1 MPGDLPVALTMGGT
15 AFMLAVIWGDPFIT
29 MLKRLGM
36 GKQIRESLSHH
47 QAKTGTPTFGGLMI
61 LIPAILLTL
70 ALNVASLL
78 NPDFVATGRS
88 ILLPLSVL
96 AGFAVLGAIDDWEGV
111 RGLHEKGEGLSPRV
125 KFAAQIVLAVGVALV
140 MSLGNV
146 QYANAVTIPLLGVTV
161 SVSPALWI
169 PVAVFFIVG
178 MSNAVN
184 ITDGVDGLAGI
195 IVASAFAAYAV
206 IAYLQRQIYLVQ
218 FCFIIVGAIFAFLWY
233 NALPA
238 RLIMGDTGS
247 LALGATLATVALM
260 TGQWLLLPVIAFVPV
275 VETFSVILQ
284 VLYARLTGGR
294 RLFRLAP
301 LHHHFELSGWSETQV
316 VQRFWLVGLLAVMI
330 GIAFALV

>member
-70 ALNVASLL
+70 ALNIASLL

-125 KFAAQIVLAVGVALV
+125 KFAAQVALALGVALV

-146 QYANAVTIPLLGVTV
+146 QYANAVTIPLLGITV
-161 SVSPALWI
+161 QISPALWI

-316 VQRFWLVGLLAVMI
+316 VQRFWLIGLLAVMI

>member
-111 RGLHEKGEGLSPRV
+111 RGLREKGEGLSPGV
-125 KFAAQIVLAVGVALV
+125 KFAAQIVLATGVALV

-146 QYANAVTIPLLGVTV
+146 QYANAVTIPLLSVTV
-161 SVSPALWI
+161 PVSPVLWI

-275 VETFSVILQ
+275 VETLSVILQ

-316 VQRFWLVGLLAVMI
+316 VQRFWLIGLLAVMI

>member
-111 RGLHEKGEGLSPRV
+111 RGLHEKGEGLPPRV
-125 KFAAQIVLAVGVALV
+125 KFAAQIVLAAGVALV

-146 QYANAVTIPLLGVTV
+146 QYANAVAIPLLGVTV
-161 SVSPALWI
+161 SVSPVLWI

-260 TGQWLLLPVIAFVPV
+260 TGQWLLLPVIALVPV

-316 VQRFWLVGLLAVMI
+316 VQRFWLIGLLAVMI